1 VLMALWRR
9 LPIPVANLVGPHL
22 VKGLG

>member
-1 VLMALWRR
+1 MALWRR
-9 LPIPVANLVGPHL
+9 LPIPLANLVGPHL

>member
-9 LPIPVANLVGPHL
+9 LPIPVANLVGPYL